1 VWFGFGER
9 EIERGTDI
17 QIEGEIERE
26 GREIGRERGRGKDRE
41 GRREIGRERKK
52 ERERVRE
59 KPVNLFCSLC
69 RNENVMYFFFLVKY
83 TLNFFV

>member
-26 GREIGRERGRGKDRE
+26 GERLGEIGRDSEGGREREGREIGRERYRE
-41 GRREIGRERKK
+41 GRREIGRGGER
-52 ERERVRE
+52 
-59 KPVNLFCSLC
+59 NL
-69 RNENVMYFFFLVKY
+69 
-83 TLNFFV
+83 